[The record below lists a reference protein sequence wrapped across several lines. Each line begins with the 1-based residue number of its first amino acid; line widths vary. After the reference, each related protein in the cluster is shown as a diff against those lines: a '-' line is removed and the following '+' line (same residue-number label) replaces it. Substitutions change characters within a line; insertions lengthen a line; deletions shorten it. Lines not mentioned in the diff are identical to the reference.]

1 MNNETPNKPTHIAL
15 MQNDDGTWDK
25 APTQYEQALLE
36 SKKYSDAI
44 NTLQRQGHHAIVM
57 WTAEDINSIKVNWSR
72 EECEQ
77 WLIEHEDNIVERTIE
92 FGWECIADR
101 LEGYDDRFY
110 YEDAPNDDDSDVV
123 IGHS

>member
-1 MNNETPNKPTHIAL
+1 MNNEIPTA
-15 MQNDDGTWDK
+15 
-25 APTQYEQALLE
+25 YEQALVD

-44 NTLQRQGHHAIVM
+44 NTLQRQGHHCIMM
-57 WTAEDINSIKVNWSR
+57 WTAEDVNSIKVNWSR

-77 WLIEHEDNIVERTIE
+77 WLLEREDDIVGRMIE
-92 FGWECIADR
+92 FGWEYIADR

-110 YEDAPNDDDSDVV
+110 YEDTPNDDHSDVV